1 MLHRTTSPGPNVFNK
16 KQKKTV
22 SLSCIKFQNSKEKW
36 LTLQILFH
44 SSFDGQGQA
53 GTIFQKKS
61 KRKAER
67 QMN

>member
-53 GTIFQKKS
+53 GTIF
-61 KRKAER
+61 
-67 QMN
+67 